1 MTERTQTDRGHAVP
15 GHALQEDVPS
25 QRAGRTNRRDALR
38 MLAAAAIGAAAAGR
52 VGSAAAP
59 AQDSAGQDRA
69 TKDAAG
75 RHERQMQDLQLREGS
90 EKIGI
95 LLYPGFVSLD
105 AIGPYHVFLNMMGAQ
120 VRFIAK
126 TREPVPCEGKSAVT
140 PHATFAEAKDRL
152 DLLLVPGGME
162 GTLAAMEDE
171 ETLEFLRTHG
181 ARDGIVGSV
190 CTGSLVLAAAGLLE
204 GHRATSHW
212 ISREVLACAGAIPV
226 SERFV
231 IDRNRITGG
240 GVTAGIDYGLHLVQR
255 WRGDSYAKAVQMFI
269 EYDPKPP
276 FQSGTPEGADADPA
290 MALLLKSAHEPFN
303 QMATAAI
310 GRSLGVKP
318 SGKKGAP

>member
-1 MTERTQTDRGHAVP
+1 MDPGDGFAGKGLRGGAASTPV
-15 GHALQEDVPS
+15 GA
-25 QRAGRTNRRDALR
+25 TNRRDAIR
-38 MLAAAAIGAAAAGR
+38 MLAASAIGAAAAGR
-52 VGSAAAP
+52 VSSAAAP

-75 RHERQMQDLQLREGS
+75 QHERQMQHLQLREGS

-120 VRFIAK
+120 VRFIAT

-171 ETLEFLRTHG
+171 ETLEFLRMHG
-181 ARDGIVGSV
+181 VRDGIVGSV

-276 FQSGTPEGADADPA
+276 FRSGTPEGADADPA